1 MGTPTVR
8 RKHRD
13 SSSDESVR
21 DYGSP
26 SPDTQ
31 RPSGKQQIR
40 HRASVA
46 CASCR
51 ERRIRCVVPPGQTE
65 CTQCSRTGT
74 ECIIKND
81 DERRRP
87 ISKAY
92 MSSLSNRIA
101 LLEDMLKEK
110 GVAPP
115 PAVHPPKTRQE
126 ALKQQEE
133 QQQTQT
139 SSSEEPPSLR
149 HDSAE
154 RHPPTPPSSVEED
167 HESNKRKREDSVASL
182 GHAPSQ
188 LCMIEPSLLDFEPKH
203 DANVRRLLCPRGRL
217 TFDQSAGR
225 QRFFGPTANIHVYA
239 ETSSQFDSRDPPE
252 QTRRAD
258 RVIRNMGSSTHDYL
272 MRCFWDHFNAS
283 HQIVDQATFEADR
296 VSQDPKFYS
305 AFLHITMLAA
315 GFRFADKTRED
326 VKRLS
331 LGSWESSLHRE
342 AKSMLDIELERPGE
356 IPSVQALLILA
367 DLECGVGRDTQ
378 GWMYSGMANRL
389 ASDVGLHVNHGD
401 AISETEKRV
410 RRQTMA
416 ACVMLDRQLAMFLG
430 RPSGI
435 KIQDI
440 GIDLTPKEFSSVSM
454 SNSMFGLPDFNSKP
468 TNLDDAAVHHQL
480 MELMGLAS
488 NITDSFNLS
497 LNPADPSGIHGAE
510 GARYLTSIAID
521 RQLQN
526 WYRCLPAHLAWNP
539 NNVKNAPLSFFL
551 LHQQF
556 HICMI
561 LVHRPWARYGPS
573 ADLTST
579 AFSTSAPFPYATSTT
594 TPSLPEDIDSK
605 TALAR
610 SNCTQHAIRIARIFW
625 QHRQRYDGKKTPLLA
640 IQHAGV
646 AALALMGAL
655 AHQSKDLDHQSNLRY
670 LQVLSSAIYDMSQT
684 YHPAARMYHL
694 LKSMLV
700 DIRKEMVASRA
711 NMETDFML
719 RHFRQHSVSYVPG
732 AYGPYTAS
740 APTGLPVIQEE
751 TAVKRRRLSERR
763 PSELELNSQSLFG
776 GFRYP
781 SPPGTGAKEKE
792 VAIAEED
799 EQEQEQEFNFD
810 FGFLE
815 GLTEAVAAEIV
826 PEPESAQQQQQQQP
840 QQQEAQPEKAEDV
853 VVVGQ
858 TEKEKKGD
866 EVEMTLEEWLSEP
879 RVMTPVALQQ
889 GEAEKK
895 DQRQEIPQ
903 PMPQDMGW
911 VEGEGDCGLG
921 ELVKS
926 VEAETKRE
934 KSPVRNLDL
943 DFLSL

>member
-1 MGTPTVR
+1 
-8 RKHRD
+8 
-13 SSSDESVR
+13 
-21 DYGSP
+21 
-26 SPDTQ
+26 
-31 RPSGKQQIR
+31 
-40 HRASVA
+40 
-46 CASCR
+46 
-51 ERRIRCVVPPGQTE
+51 
-65 CTQCSRTGT
+65 
-74 ECIIKND
+74 
-81 DERRRP
+81 
-87 ISKAY
+87 

-101 LLEDMLKEK
+101 LLEEMLKEK
-110 GVAPP
+110 GVTPP

-133 QQQTQT
+133 QQQNQT
-139 SSSEEPPSLR
+139 SSSSEDSASLR
-149 HDSAE
+149 QSSAE

-167 HESNKRKREDSVASL
+167 HDSNKRKREDSVASL

-217 TFDQSAGR
+217 SFDQSAGR

-239 ETSSQFDSRDPPE
+239 ETSSQFDARDPPE

-258 RVIRNMGSSTHDYL
+258 RVIRNMGSCTHDYL
-272 MRCFWDHFNAS
+272 MRSFWDHFNSS

-315 GFRFADKTRED
+315 GYRFADKTRED

-331 LGSWESSLHRE
+331 FGSWESSLHRE

-389 ASDVGLHVNHGD
+389 ASDIGLHVSHSDGIN
-401 AISETEKRV
+401 ETEKRV

-416 ACVMLDRQLAMFLG
+416 ACVMLDRQLATFLG

-440 GIDLTPKEFSSVSM
+440 GIDLTPKEFSNVSM
-454 SNSMFGLPDFNSKP
+454 SNSMFGLPDFDNKP
-468 TNLDDAAVHHQL
+468 TTLSDAAVHHQL
-480 MELMGLAS
+480 MELMSLAS

-526 WYRCLPAHLAWNP
+526 WYRCLPAHLSWNP

-556 HICMI
+556 HTCMV
-561 LVHRPWARYGPS
+561 LLHRPWARYGPR
-573 ADLTST
+573 ADAST
-579 AFSTSAPFPYATSTT
+579 TFSSTSPFPYPDP
-594 TPSLPEDIDSK
+594 TPNSVMPENIDSK
-605 TALAR
+605 TSLAR

-625 QHRQRYDGKKTPLLA
+625 QHRQRFDGKKTTLLA

-655 AHQSKDLDHQSNLRY
+655 AHKSKDLDHQSNLRY
-670 LQVLSSAIYDMSQT
+670 LQVLSSAIFDMSQT

-719 RHFRQHSVSYVPG
+719 RHFRQQSISYVPG
-732 AYGPYTAS
+732 SYGAYATP
-740 APTGLPVIQEE
+740 APGLPIIQEE
-751 TAVKRRRLSERR
+751 TPVKRRRLSERR
-763 PSELELNSQSLFG
+763 PSELELTSQSLFG

-781 SPPGTGAKEKE
+781 SPPSTGIKERE
-792 VAIAEED
+792 MAIVEED
-799 EQEQEQEFNFD
+799 EQDRGQEQDFNFD

-815 GLTEAVAAEIV
+815 GLTSEPDVV
-826 PEPESAQQQQQQQP
+826 PEVQQQAP
-840 QQQEAQPEKAEDV
+840 HALQEERQVEEKTEDV
-853 VVVGQ
+853 VVVAKGQ
-858 TEKEKKGD
+858 KDAEGKKGD
-866 EVEMTLEEWLSEP
+866 EVEMTIEEWLSEP
-879 RVMTPVALQQ
+879 RVMTPVSLQQ
-889 GEAEKK
+889 DGEKK
-895 DQRQEIPQ
+895 DSE
-903 PMPQDMGW
+903 DMGW
-911 VEGEGDCGLG
+911 VEGEADCGLDA
-921 ELVKS
+921 LVKS

-934 KSPVRNLDL
+934 KSPPRNLDL